1 MLVEEGEARRES
13 GSEAATDGSLNIVP
27 LDVEFLSSARDKW
40 TDTWKRQ
47 IITN

>member
-1 MLVEEGEARRES
+1 VVP
-13 GSEAATDGSLNIVP
+13 TDGSLNIVP